1 MREII
6 PLKKDIIFKTKVA
19 EVTSINLEHDY
30 KILDDMV
37 EGTVYLSGSYKMTE
51 ASVIEEDFVYNI
63 PFSIAISKRID
74 KDTIKID
81 IDDFK
86 YEVIKDVIKVDISL
100 ELTCN
105 ELERKEEIK
114 EEIKEEK
121 ELEIEDNITN
131 IDFDNYMDDYFKDE
145 SVVLFLDHFDTLS
158 VRDKAEVGQLV
169 SEYDLKVVIASG
181 FNEVTQCVEMEAAH
195 EILDAITNP
204 DIEKVAVETIEK
216 AAELTFKYSK
226 PGDIILHMGPLIAYD
241 RLTTVDKITKGLEI
255 GSKKY
260 E

>member
-1 MREII
+1 MKGEYMKEII

-86 YEVIKDVIKVDISL
+86 YEVIKDVMKVDISL

-105 ELERKEEIK
+105 ELEIK

-131 IDFDNYMDDYFKDE
+131 IDFDNYIDDYFKDE
-145 SVVLFLDHFDTLS
+145 SKDIKIEEDTSTNIENNINNLTQNIINNENKYYTYKVYI
-158 VRDKAEVGQLV
+158 VREGDTIDTICNKYNVKIEDLIDYNDIDNISIGDK
-169 SEYDLKVVIASG
+169 VIIPYI
-181 FNEVTQCVEMEAAH
+181 NN
-195 EILDAITNP
+195 D
-204 DIEKVAVETIEK
+204 
-216 AAELTFKYSK
+216 
-226 PGDIILHMGPLIAYD
+226 
-241 RLTTVDKITKGLEI
+241 
-255 GSKKY
+255 
-260 E
+260 

>member
-1 MREII
+1 MKGEYMKEII

-86 YEVIKDVIKVDISL
+86 YEVIKDVMKIDISL

-105 ELERKEEIK
+105 ELEIK

-121 ELEIEDNITN
+121 ELKIEDNITN

-145 SVVLFLDHFDTLS
+145 SKDIKIEEDTSTNIENNINNLTQNIINNENKYYTYKVYI
-158 VRDKAEVGQLV
+158 VREGDTIDTICNKYNVKIEDLIDYNDIDNISIGDK
-169 SEYDLKVVIASG
+169 VIIPYI
-181 FNEVTQCVEMEAAH
+181 NN
-195 EILDAITNP
+195 D
-204 DIEKVAVETIEK
+204 
-216 AAELTFKYSK
+216 
-226 PGDIILHMGPLIAYD
+226 
-241 RLTTVDKITKGLEI
+241 
-255 GSKKY
+255 
-260 E
+260 

>member
-1 MREII
+1 MKEII

-86 YEVIKDVIKVDISL
+86 YEVIKDVMTVDISL

-105 ELERKEEIK
+105 ELERK

-131 IDFDNYMDDYFKDE
+131 IDFDNYIDDYFKDE
-145 SVVLFLDHFDTLS
+145 NKDIKIEEDTSTNIENNINNLTQNIINNENKYYTYKVYI
-158 VRDKAEVGQLV
+158 VREGDTIDTICNKYNVKIEDLIDYNDIDNISIGDK
-169 SEYDLKVVIASG
+169 VIIPYI
-181 FNEVTQCVEMEAAH
+181 NN
-195 EILDAITNP
+195 D
-204 DIEKVAVETIEK
+204 
-216 AAELTFKYSK
+216 
-226 PGDIILHMGPLIAYD
+226 
-241 RLTTVDKITKGLEI
+241 
-255 GSKKY
+255 
-260 E
+260 

>member
-1 MREII
+1 MKEII

-86 YEVIKDVIKVDISL
+86 YEVIKDVMKVDISL

-114 EEIKEEK
+114 EEVKEEK

-145 SVVLFLDHFDTLS
+145 SKDIKIEEDTSTNIENNINNLTQNIINNENKYYTYKVYI
-158 VRDKAEVGQLV
+158 VREGDTIDTICNKYNVKIEDLIDYNDIDNISIGDK
-169 SEYDLKVVIASG
+169 VIIPYI
-181 FNEVTQCVEMEAAH
+181 NN
-195 EILDAITNP
+195 D
-204 DIEKVAVETIEK
+204 
-216 AAELTFKYSK
+216 
-226 PGDIILHMGPLIAYD
+226 
-241 RLTTVDKITKGLEI
+241 
-255 GSKKY
+255 
-260 E
+260 

>member
-1 MREII
+1 MKEII

-86 YEVIKDVIKVDISL
+86 YEVIKDVMKIDISL

-105 ELERKEEIK
+105 ELEIK

-145 SVVLFLDHFDTLS
+145 SKDIKIEEDTSTNIENNINNLTQNIINNENKYYTYKVYI
-158 VRDKAEVGQLV
+158 VREGDTIDTICNKYNVKIEDLIDYNDIDNISIGDK
-169 SEYDLKVVIASG
+169 VIIPYI
-181 FNEVTQCVEMEAAH
+181 NN
-195 EILDAITNP
+195 D
-204 DIEKVAVETIEK
+204 
-216 AAELTFKYSK
+216 
-226 PGDIILHMGPLIAYD
+226 
-241 RLTTVDKITKGLEI
+241 
-255 GSKKY
+255 
-260 E
+260 

>member
-1 MREII
+1 MKEII

-86 YEVIKDVIKVDISL
+86 YEVIKDVMKVDISL

-114 EEIKEEK
+114 EEK
-121 ELEIEDNITN
+121 ELKIEDNITN

-145 SVVLFLDHFDTLS
+145 SKDIKIEEDTSTNIENNINNLTQNIINNENKYYTYKVYI
-158 VRDKAEVGQLV
+158 VREGDTIDTICNKYNVKIEDLIDYNDIDNISIGDK
-169 SEYDLKVVIASG
+169 VIIPYI
-181 FNEVTQCVEMEAAH
+181 NN
-195 EILDAITNP
+195 D
-204 DIEKVAVETIEK
+204 
-216 AAELTFKYSK
+216 
-226 PGDIILHMGPLIAYD
+226 
-241 RLTTVDKITKGLEI
+241 
-255 GSKKY
+255 
-260 E
+260 

>member
-1 MREII
+1 MKEII

-30 KILDDMV
+30 KVLDDMV

-86 YEVIKDVIKVDISL
+86 YEVIKDVMKVDISL
-100 ELTCN
+100 ELTCD
-105 ELERKEEIK
+105 ELERKGEV
-114 EEIKEEK
+114 KEEK
-121 ELEIEDNITN
+121 ELEIEDNVTN

-145 SVVLFLDHFDTLS
+145 SKDIKIEEDTSTNIENNINNLTQNIINNENKYYTYKVYI
-158 VRDKAEVGQLV
+158 VRE
-169 SEYDLKVVIASG
+169 
-181 FNEVTQCVEMEAAH
+181 
-195 EILDAITNP
+195 
-204 DIEKVAVETIEK
+204 
-216 AAELTFKYSK
+216 
-226 PGDIILHMGPLIAYD
+226 GD
-241 RLTTVDKITKGLEI
+241 TVDTICNKYNVKVEDLIDYNDIDNISIGDKII
-255 GSKKY
+255 IPY
-260 E
+260 INND

>member
-1 MREII
+1 MKEII

-86 YEVIKDVIKVDISL
+86 YEVIKDVMKVDIFL

-105 ELERKEEIK
+105 ELERK

-131 IDFDNYMDDYFKDE
+131 IDFDNYIDDYFKDE
-145 SVVLFLDHFDTLS
+145 SKDIKIEEDTSTNIENNINNLTQNIINNENKYYTYKVYI
-158 VRDKAEVGQLV
+158 VREGDTIDTICNKYNVKIEDLIDYNDIDNISIGDK
-169 SEYDLKVVIASG
+169 VIIPYI
-181 FNEVTQCVEMEAAH
+181 NN
-195 EILDAITNP
+195 D
-204 DIEKVAVETIEK
+204 
-216 AAELTFKYSK
+216 
-226 PGDIILHMGPLIAYD
+226 
-241 RLTTVDKITKGLEI
+241 
-255 GSKKY
+255 
-260 E
+260 

>member
-1 MREII
+1 MKEII

-86 YEVIKDVIKVDISL
+86 YEVIKDVMKIDISL

-105 ELERKEEIK
+105 ELEIK

-121 ELEIEDNITN
+121 ELKIEDNITN

-145 SVVLFLDHFDTLS
+145 SKDIKIEEDTSTNIENNINNLTQNIINNENKYYTYKVYI
-158 VRDKAEVGQLV
+158 VREGDTIDTICNKYNVKIEDLIDYNDIDNISIGDK
-169 SEYDLKVVIASG
+169 VIIPYI
-181 FNEVTQCVEMEAAH
+181 NN
-195 EILDAITNP
+195 D
-204 DIEKVAVETIEK
+204 
-216 AAELTFKYSK
+216 
-226 PGDIILHMGPLIAYD
+226 
-241 RLTTVDKITKGLEI
+241 
-255 GSKKY
+255 
-260 E
+260 

>member
-1 MREII
+1 MKEII

-86 YEVIKDVIKVDISL
+86 YEVIKDVMKVDISL

-105 ELERKEEIK
+105 ELERK

-131 IDFDNYMDDYFKDE
+131 IDFDNYIDDYFKDE
-145 SVVLFLDHFDTLS
+145 NKYIKIEEDTSTNIENNINNLTQNIINNENKYYTYKVYI
-158 VRDKAEVGQLV
+158 VREGDTIDTICNKYNVKIEDLIDYNDIDNISIGDK
-169 SEYDLKVVIASG
+169 VIIPYI
-181 FNEVTQCVEMEAAH
+181 NN
-195 EILDAITNP
+195 D
-204 DIEKVAVETIEK
+204 
-216 AAELTFKYSK
+216 
-226 PGDIILHMGPLIAYD
+226 
-241 RLTTVDKITKGLEI
+241 
-255 GSKKY
+255 
-260 E
+260 

>member
-1 MREII
+1 MKEII

-86 YEVIKDVIKVDISL
+86 YEVIKDVMKVDISL

-105 ELERKEEIK
+105 ELERKEA
-114 EEIKEEK
+114 IKEEK

-145 SVVLFLDHFDTLS
+145 SKDIKIEEDTSTNIENNINNLTQNIINNENKYYTYKVYI
-158 VRDKAEVGQLV
+158 VRKGDTIDTICNKYNVKIEDLIDYNDIDNISIGDK
-169 SEYDLKVVIASG
+169 VIIPYI
-181 FNEVTQCVEMEAAH
+181 NN
-195 EILDAITNP
+195 D
-204 DIEKVAVETIEK
+204 
-216 AAELTFKYSK
+216 
-226 PGDIILHMGPLIAYD
+226 
-241 RLTTVDKITKGLEI
+241 
-255 GSKKY
+255 
-260 E
+260 

>member
-1 MREII
+1 MKEII

-86 YEVIKDVIKVDISL
+86 YEVIKDVMKVDISL

-105 ELERKEEIK
+105 ELERK

-131 IDFDNYMDDYFKDE
+131 IDFDNYIDDYFKDE
-145 SVVLFLDHFDTLS
+145 NKDIKIEEDTS
-158 VRDKAEVGQLV
+158 
-169 SEYDLKVVIASG
+169 
-181 FNEVTQCVEMEAAH
+181 
-195 EILDAITNP
+195 TN
-204 DIEKVAVETIEK
+204 IENNINN
-216 AAELTFKYSK
+216 LTLIKYFK
-226 PGDIILHMGPLIAYD
+226 IINN
-241 RLTTVDKITKGLEI
+241 TKN
-255 GSKKY
+255 
-260 E
+260 

>member
-1 MREII
+1 MKEII

-30 KILDDMV
+30 KVLDDMV

-86 YEVIKDVIKVDISL
+86 YEVIKDVMKVDISL
-100 ELTCN
+100 ELTCD
-105 ELERKEEIK
+105 ELERKEEV
-114 EEIKEEK
+114 KEEK
-121 ELEIEDNITN
+121 ELEIKDNVTN

-145 SVVLFLDHFDTLS
+145 SKDIKIEEDTSTNIENNINNLTQNIINNENKYYTYKVYI
-158 VRDKAEVGQLV
+158 VRE
-169 SEYDLKVVIASG
+169 
-181 FNEVTQCVEMEAAH
+181 
-195 EILDAITNP
+195 
-204 DIEKVAVETIEK
+204 
-216 AAELTFKYSK
+216 
-226 PGDIILHMGPLIAYD
+226 GD
-241 RLTTVDKITKGLEI
+241 TVDTICNKYNVKVEDLIDYNDIDNISIGDKII
-255 GSKKY
+255 IPY
-260 E
+260 INND

>member
-1 MREII
+1 MKEII

-86 YEVIKDVIKVDISL
+86 YEVIKDVMKVDISL

-105 ELERKEEIK
+105 ELEIK
-114 EEIKEEK
+114 EEVKEEKEEK

-145 SVVLFLDHFDTLS
+145 SKDIKIEEDTSTNIENNINNLTQNIINNENKYYTYKVYI
-158 VRDKAEVGQLV
+158 VREGDTIDTICNKYNVKIEDLIDYNDIDNISIGDK
-169 SEYDLKVVIASG
+169 VIIPYI
-181 FNEVTQCVEMEAAH
+181 NN
-195 EILDAITNP
+195 D
-204 DIEKVAVETIEK
+204 
-216 AAELTFKYSK
+216 
-226 PGDIILHMGPLIAYD
+226 
-241 RLTTVDKITKGLEI
+241 
-255 GSKKY
+255 
-260 E
+260 